1 MTCTLRSLAA
11 VCDTAQCAYM
21 SYYSPELLPTKMFY
35 RDGRMRTLST
45 EHCGDFSN
53 FNPETNL
60 NLNLNQFREMIPRAQ
75 LK

>member
-1 MTCTLRSLAA
+1 MTCTLWSLAA
-11 VCDTAQCAYM
+11 VCNTAQYAYM
-21 SYYSPELLPTKMFY
+21 SYYSPELLLTKMFY